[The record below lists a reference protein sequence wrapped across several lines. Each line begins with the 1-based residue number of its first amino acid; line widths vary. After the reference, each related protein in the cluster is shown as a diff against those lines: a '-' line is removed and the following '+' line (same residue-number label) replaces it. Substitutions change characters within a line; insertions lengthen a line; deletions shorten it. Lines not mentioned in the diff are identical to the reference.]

1 MSKSMLK
8 GIHRRA
14 LGLTNDDQVLAPYGF
29 VAGGDGKPA
38 VVMPGAP
45 DTTAIF
51 DDFYTGVGADLNGDT
66 GTAGQHFITRKGDT
80 GTTGVIVAGTNGV
93 FRFTASQTAATP
105 SVAGTTF
112 GMVGP
117 ALAWKANQGPGAYS
131 GRLRFGARI
140 KKSVYTGGEHG
151 VFVGFTDTTAAEMP
165 VFDTGG
171 TADKA
176 AATDAVGIGWNLGGS
191 TGWVGYGVDGDTV
204 QETTLTTVAPTA
216 NTYVTLE
223 VEVHRSNSDTGGT
236 ATFYVDGVPKGTISK
251 PLNTSTAL
259 TPCIFGYDTGGASL
273 LDVDWVAVSSLRD
286 TGM

>member
-1 MSKSMLK
+1 MLK

-51 DDFYTGVGADLNGDT
+51 DDFYASVGADLLGDT
-66 GTAGQHFITRKGDT
+66 GTAGQYFITRKGDT
-80 GTTGVIVAGTNGV
+80 GTTGLITAGTNGV
-93 FRFTASQTAATP
+93 FRFTPSQSTTTTT
-105 SVAGTTF
+105 VAGTTF

-117 ALAWKANQGPGAYS
+117 QLSWKPNQGPGAHS

-140 KKSVYTGGEHG
+140 KKSIYTGGEHG
-151 VFVGFTDTTAAEMP
+151 VFVGFTDTTSAEMP

-171 TADKA
+171 SADGA
-176 AATDAVGIGWNLGGS
+176 AATNAFGIGWNLGGS
-191 TGWVGYGVDGDTV
+191 TGWHGFAVDGDTLQSV
-204 QETTLTTVAPTA
+204 QLTTVTPTD

-223 VEVHRSNSDTGGT
+223 AELHRSSSDTGGT
-236 ATFYVDGVPKGTISK
+236 VTFYVDGVPKGIISD
-251 PLNTSTAL
+251 PCNSSTAL
-259 TPCIFGYDTGGASL
+259 TPCIYGYDTGGASL
-273 LDVDWVAVSSLRD
+273 LDIDWVNVSAPRD
-286 TGM
+286 TGL

>member
-1 MSKSMLK
+1 MSISTLK

-14 LGLTNDDQVLAPYGF
+14 LGISKDDQILANSGF

-38 VVMPGAP
+38 IVMPGNP
-45 DTTAIF
+45 DYTAIF

-66 GTAGQHFITRKGDT
+66 GTAGQNFITRKGDT
-80 GTTGVIVAGTNGV
+80 GTTGLIVAGTNGV
-93 FRFTASQTAATP
+93 FRFTPSQTTTTP
-105 SVAGTTF
+105 TVAGTTF

-140 KKSVYTGGEHG
+140 KKSVFTGGEHG
-151 VFVGFTDTTAAEMP
+151 VFVGFTDTTAAEVP

-176 AATDAVGIGWNLGGS
+176 AATDAVGIGWNLGGD
-191 TGWVGYGVDGDTV
+191 TGWGGYAVDGDTV
-204 QETTLTTVAPTA
+204 QEVRLTTVTPTA

-236 ATFYVDGVPKGTISK
+236 ATFYVDGVAKGTISD
-251 PLNTSTAL
+251 PLNSSTAL
-259 TPCIFGYDTGGASL
+259 TPCVYGYDTGGAST
-273 LDVDWVAVSSLRD
+273 LDVDWVAVSALRD
-286 TGM
+286 TGL